1 MSNEQERFRR
11 MVESSQDWFWEF
23 DENANFTYVSPSIR
37 DLIGY
42 EPEEVIGLNAFD
54 LMSDEEAERVHKHFD
69 PIAKKYLPFNHLE
82 NINIHKDGHEV
93 IIESSGTPISIGKRF
108 WRIMQQAAHS
118 SPIARKDL
126 MLALACT

>member
-1 MSNEQERFRR
+1 MSNVQERFRR

-23 DENANFTYVSPSIR
+23 DEHANFTYVSPSVR

-69 PIAKKYLPFNHLE
+69 PIAKNTCRL
-82 NINIHKDGHEV
+82 I
-93 IIESSGTPISIGKRF
+93 T
-108 WRIMQQAAHS
+108 
-118 SPIARKDL
+118 
-126 MLALACT
+126 